1 MSDGAKW
8 VEGMFEG
15 MKGQLEADQAE
26 GKLAG
31 IRVDELA
38 DAMSHP
44 EAPAVIQE
52 LMGREPGSVQVG
64 EPAPDFTL
72 PWLPGSSGSNEATLT
87 LSSYLGSRPVAL
99 IFGSYT

>member
-1 MSDGAKW
+1 MSKLIETMM
-8 VEGMFEG
+8 EGMR
-15 MKGQLEADQAE
+15 GQLQRDEQQ

-31 IRVDELA
+31 LTVEDLA

-44 EAPAVIQE
+44 AAGAVVEQAMSWEA
-52 LMGREPGSVQVG
+52 RSVKQG

-72 PWLPGSSGSNEATLT
+72 PWLPGSGEGRGPSLT
-87 LSSYLGSRPVAL
+87 LSDHLGKRSVAL